1 MKKLLVI
8 LSIAVLLVSLSS
20 CNLFGC
26 KHKYTENVVAPTC
39 TEDGYTE
46 HTCQKCGESYTDS
59 ETEKLGHSYE
69 SEAVASNC
77 FDEGYTKH
85 TCSSCGD
92 TYNDTYT
99 EKTKHYFVGEACPNC
114 GMEEITENITPNTEW
129 YSEGVVIFE
138 LNTAEELAGLA
149 SLVNSGTN
157 FSGVNIYLDSDID
170 LGFYEWIPIGNATY
184 AFNGTF
190 DGDGHT
196 VSGLKINASYDYVGL
211 FGNATGKICN
221 LKIEQANVYVKRDYN
236 YVSIVCGYSTG
247 ILKDITTDGFIEAPK
262 SNYVGAVAG
271 WTAPS
276 AMEYTYLTNYANIN
290 AQTDVGGII
299 GYINASGILQ
309 TNYIKN
315 TGSVKGVNVVGGAFG
330 YVKGANG
337 SVVSGVSVSAD
348 IVGEWYVGGVVGIAE
363 NVAISTCT
371 NDGSTVTANSYYTE
385 GENFYVWL
393 GGIVGYGYSV
403 DNCTNNV
410 DITYKS
416 KGIYVGGIAGYAVAD
431 IKDCTNNGDITT
443 NTTCVGGIAGEINS
457 TSARN
462 ISKLTNTGSV
472 SGSSKVGGV
481 IGNLKI
487 VVSQQGTFVIA
498 ESKKYVNYA
507 NYSKYHRYNSYSYL
521 SDIFN
526 YGNVS
531 AEDSNAGGIIGYTHS
546 ESTYYK
552 ETWDCCDTNKNWEWY
567 TGPCEYHG
575 HHNISFQNIENMGMI
590 SGSGNVGEMV
600 GYFYTDGV
608 ASVPSLL
615 TDYTVSGKI
624 TVNGEVK
631 EGSYDFGSKTPI
643 TLSGREI
650 YTEET
655 PKENTEASE

>member
-1 MKKLLVI
+1 MLKKQIVI

-69 SEAVASNC
+69 SEVVASNC

-196 VSGLKINASYDYVGL
+196 VSGLKINAGYDYVGL

-221 LKIEQANVYVKRDYN
+221 LTIEQANVYVKRDYK
-236 YVSIVCGYSTG
+236 YVSILCGYSTG
-247 ILKDITTDGFIEAPK
+247 VLKDITTDGFIEAPK
-262 SNYVGAVAG
+262 SNRVGAVAG

-363 NVAISTCT
+363 NVAISSCT

-385 GENFYVWL
+385 GENFYAWI

-403 DNCTNNV
+403 ENCTNNV

-416 KGIYVGGIAGYAVAD
+416 KGIYVGGIAGYAVGN
-431 IKDCTNNGDITT
+431 ITDCTNNGDITT
-443 NTTCVGGIAGEINS
+443 NTTCVGGIVGEI
-457 TSARN
+457 TSDTERN
-462 ISKLTNTGSV
+462 ISNLTNTGNI
-472 SGSSKVGGV
+472 SGDSKIGGIVGSYTFHWNKKASGPWYKDEN
-481 IGNLKI
+481 IYGSKWYHYY
-487 VVSQQGTFVIA
+487 GFVITMNEIELYNTGRVVA
-498 ESKKYVNYA
+498 ENEIV
-507 NYSKYHRYNSYSYL
+507 
-521 SDIFN
+521 
-526 YGNVS
+526 
-531 AEDSNAGGIIGYTHS
+531 GGIIGSLDIYNSYEVKTTCHS
-546 ESTYYK
+546 GCIHRH
-552 ETWDCCDTNKNWEWY
+552 D
-567 TGPCEYHG
+567 
-575 HHNISFQNIENMGMI
+575 IRLVI
-590 SGSGNVGEMV
+590 SGMGHSGEVVGFGKVGEIF
-600 GYFYTDGV
+600 GQFYTDGY
-608 ASVPSLL
+608 STLSN
-615 TDYTVSGKI
+615 YTVTGKI
-624 TVNGEVK
+624 IVNGELL
-631 EGSYDFGSKTPI
+631 EGTYDVGSKDNL

-655 PKENTEASE
+655 PEENTEASE